1 MKGLRCHIVSQIPP
15 RVISVFLFF
24 FFRIFFLFHFLFTPT
39 LPVNVSLN
47 VTTISTLFTEL
58 QMLVTFASTYVIR
71 PDALHRTMNVGQ
83 LNTVD

>member
-1 MKGLRCHIVSQIPP
+1 MITDRPSHGERSSLHIVSQIPP
-15 RVISVFLFF
+15 RVISVFLFHF
-24 FFRIFFLFHFLFTPT
+24 FLFTPT

-58 QMLVTFASTYVIR
+58 QMLVTFASTYVIC
-71 PDALHRTMNVGQ
+71 PDALHRTKDAGQ